1 VEVNQLNN
9 LLAVALGL
17 VIGLLL
23 GLLYVLIW
31 KARHSGAIRL
41 DAIQRSQAVTIGK
54 VSEQLV
60 PFLPDFHFNPK
71 DARFL
76 GSPVDLVVF
85 DGLDEGQVRRV
96 VFIEVKTGASSLSGR
111 ERQVRDAIQAR
122 RVEWTELRVPQNV
135 SSTPNRTTLGAP
147 K

>member
-1 VEVNQLNN
+1 VNT
-9 LLAVALGL
+9 LLALALGL
-17 VIGLLL
+17 VIGLLI
-23 GLLYVLIW
+23 GLVYLLIW
-31 KARHSGAIRL
+31 KARHTGAIRL

-60 PFLPDFHFNPK
+60 PYLPDFHFNPK

-96 VFIEVKTGASSLSGR
+96 VFIEVKTGTSGLSGR

-122 RVEWTELRVPQNV
+122 RVEWTEIRVPQNV
-135 SSTPNRTTLGAP
+135 SSTPNGTTLGAP

>member
-1 VEVNQLNN
+1 VLNN
-9 LLAVALGL
+9 VLALALGL

-23 GLLYVLIW
+23 GLVYVLIW
-31 KARHSGAIRL
+31 KARHTGAIRL

-60 PFLPDFHFNPK
+60 PYLPDFPFNPK

-76 GSPVDLVVF
+76 GSPVDLVVC
-85 DGLDEGQVRRV
+85 DGLDEGEVRRV
-96 VFIEVKTGASSLSGR
+96 VFIEVKTGTSGLSGR

-135 SSTPNRTTLGAP
+135 SSTPSRTTLGAP

>member
-1 VEVNQLNN
+1 VLSNV
-9 LLAVALGL
+9 LALALGL

-23 GLLYVLIW
+23 GLVYVLIW
-31 KARHSGAIRL
+31 KARHTGAIRL

-60 PFLPDFHFNPK
+60 PYLPDFPFNPK

-85 DGLDEGQVRRV
+85 DGLDDGEVRRV
-96 VFIEVKTGASSLSGR
+96 VFIEVKTGTSGLSGR

-135 SSTPNRTTLGAP
+135 SSTPSRSTLGAA

>member
-1 VEVNQLNN
+1 LVNT
-9 LLAVALGL
+9 LLALALGI
-17 VIGLLL
+17 VIGFLL
-23 GLLYVLIW
+23 GLLYLLTW
-31 KARHSGAIRL
+31 RARHTGAIRL

-96 VFIEVKTGASSLSGR
+96 VFIEVKTGTSGLSGR

-135 SSTPNRTTLGAP
+135 SSTPSRTTLGAP